1 MRVKTNAQETHM
13 KRKLLIIMLISACLL
28 TTAAFACADNEKS
41 GSLRIGYY
49 DPQDAGA
56 GFTFG
61 FSFGTSIDEAVAIGF
76 ATDVYYKRYV
86 QESEVATDTYESG
99 IDTTT
104 VVREVEYN
112 TVGVP
117 LMLEL
122 QVNISILGP
131 LYILGHGAVGYE
143 ILWNREN
150 NIEADL
156 TNSLWFHGFA
166 WNVGVGPAIQLGS
179 DTLLFVEGFYHGA
192 KVRRNRKDIFE
203 DLPVFEE
210 VNLGGLGIRAGI
222 AIITF

>member
-1 MRVKTNAQETHM
+1 MHM
-13 KRKLLIIMLISACLL
+13 TRKFLLIMLVIATLL
-28 TTAAFACADNEKS
+28 TTAVFAYADSEKS
-41 GSLRIGYY
+41 GSLRVGYY
-49 DPQDAGA
+49 DPKDAGA

-61 FSFGTSIDEAVAIGF
+61 LSFGTAIDEAVAIGLS
-76 ATDVYYKRYV
+76 TDVYYKRYV
-86 QESEVATDTYESG
+86 QETAVATDEYESG
-99 IDTTT
+99 LNTTT
-104 VVREVEYN
+104 IRKEVEYN

-122 QVNISILGP
+122 QLNLSILGP

-143 ILWNREN
+143 ILWNKEYN
-150 NIEADL
+150 FDDDVS
-156 TNSLWFHGFA
+156 NSLWFSGFA

-192 KVRRNRKDIFE
+192 KLRRRERDIFQ

-210 VNLGGLGIRAGI
+210 VNMGGLGIRAGI